1 MAKYENFIVNKQ
13 FLDENSNA
21 IFVFGDNLRRVG
33 YGGAAALR
41 DHKQTYGFITKR
53 NPDNMDHS
61 FYRPDNYRFDFHVY
75 VLELRLFIEKNND
88 KTFYISQ
95 LGGGLANRYKIW
107 EEVVKPG
114 LEKNLSHYDNV
125 VFLWD
130 KDIDS

>member
-1 MAKYENFIVNKQ
+1 MAKYENFIVTKK
-13 FLDENSNA
+13 FLDENPNA
-21 IFVFGDNLRRVG
+21 IFIFGDNLRRVG

-53 NPDNMDHS
+53 NPDNMDES
-61 FYRPDNYRFDFHVY
+61 FYRPESYNIDFLVY
-75 VLELRLFIEKNND
+75 AIELQLFIEKNMD

-107 EEVVKPG
+107 EKVLKPG
-114 LEKNLSHYDNV
+114 LEKYFSNYDNV

-130 KDIDS
+130 KEIDN

>member
-1 MAKYENFIVNKQ
+1 MAKYENFIVTKQ
-13 FLDENSNA
+13 FLDENPNA
-21 IFVFGDNLRRVG
+21 VFVFGDNFRRAG

-53 NPDNMDHS
+53 NPDNMDQS
-61 FYRPDNYRFDFHVY
+61 FYRPDNYRFDFNVY

-114 LEKNLSHYDNV
+114 LEKNISHYDNV
-125 VFLWD
+125 IFLWD
-130 KDIDS
+130 KD

>member
-1 MAKYENFIVNKQ
+1 MAKYDNFIITKD
-13 FLDENSNA
+13 FLDENPNA

-53 NPDNMDHS
+53 NPDNMDQS
-61 FYRPDNYRFDFHVY
+61 FYRPDNYRFDFNVY

-114 LEKNLSHYDNV
+114 LEKNFSHYDNV

-130 KDIDS
+130 KEIDN